1 MKGVAMAKPARKT
14 SAPAKTDRLAGQ
26 DATTAAP
33 APAAPKTARPGRKL
47 AGVVLSIAAQRLL
60 AAGVKR
66 LIRRLR

>member
-1 MKGVAMAKPARKT
+1 MKGVAMAKPAKRT
-14 SAPAKTDRLAGQ
+14 NAPAKTDGPAGQ
-26 DATTAAP
+26 DAMTPASAP
-33 APAAPKTARPGRKL
+33 TSPKSSHPGRKL